1 MFPLT
6 MTIHTLAQLSAVM
19 RALQSDLK
27 APDADDGAQPEVA
40 AAPGPKPPVPA
51 PTQAASPAPGR
62 HTATAAA
69 APQAAAPEKM
79 ANASDPGVASVAAQP
94 PALTAA
100 ADRVTYPQVAAAITH
115 AVRVSRERTVDTLSA
130 FGARKGPDL
139 KPEQFG
145 PFLAALAQA
154 LEGVA
159 A

>member
-79 ANASDPGVASVAAQP
+79 ADASDPGVASAADQP
-94 PALTAA
+94 QASTAA
-100 ADRVTYPQVAAAITH
+100 ADPVVYAQVAAAITH
-115 AVRVSRERTVDTLSA
+115 AVKVSRQKAVDTLSA

-139 KPEQFG
+139 KPEQYA
-145 PFLAALAQA
+145 PFLKALAQA